1 MQIYLP
7 IAEVSLNVFL
17 LLGMGGLIGY
27 LSGLFGV
34 GGGFLMTPLLI
45 FAGVPPA
52 VAVASG
58 ANEITAAS
66 ISGAQAHW
74 RRGGVDVK
82 MGIVLIIGG
91 VAGSYVGALL
101 FKVLRALGQ
110 VELLIGIAYVIF
122 LGTVGLLMFAESV
135 RTLLHQRRGL
145 PQPPRRRHRSW
156 VDALPLKIRFRKSRQ
171 YLSVFLPLFVGTVVG
186 VLVAI
191 MGVGGGF
198 IMVPAMIYLLNMPT
212 NVVVGTS
219 LFQITVVTASVTF
232 FHAVN
237 TQTVDIVLALLLLIG
252 AVIGAQFGAR
262 AGTRLKG
269 EQLRVLLAILVLA
282 VCMRMGY
289 DLFVEPA
296 DLFSVSLVTD

>member
-91 VAGSYVGALL
+91 VAGSYIGALL
-101 FKVLRALGQ
+101 FKILRALGQ

-145 PQPPRRRHRSW
+145 PPPPRRRHRSW
-156 VDALPLKIRFRKSRQ
+156 FDALPLKIRFRKSRQ
-171 YLSVFLPLFVGTVVG
+171 YLSVFLPLVIGVLVG

-237 TQTVDIVLALLLLIG
+237 TQTVDIMLALILLIG

-282 VCMRMGY
+282 VCIRMGY

-296 DLFSVSLVTD
+296 ELFSVSLVTG

>member
-17 LLGMGGLIGY
+17 LLGLGGLIGY

-82 MGIVLIIGG
+82 MGIVLTIGG
-91 VAGSYVGALL
+91 IAGSYAGAII
-101 FKVLRALGQ
+101 FRVLRESGQ
-110 VELLIGIAYVIF
+110 IEVLIGVAYVIF
-122 LGTVGLLMFAESV
+122 LGAVGLLMFVESL
-135 RTLLHQRRGL
+135 RSALRRYRGL
-145 PQPPRRRHRSW
+145 TPRPRRRSRTW
-156 VDALPLKIRFRKSRQ
+156 LDAMPLKLRFRKSRQ
-171 YLSVFLPLFVGTVVG
+171 YLSVFLPLIVGAIIG
-186 VLVAI
+186 ILVAI

-198 IMVPAMIYLLNMPT
+198 IMIPAMIYLLNMPT
-212 NVVVGTS
+212 SVVVGTS
-219 LFQITVVTASVTF
+219 LFQITVVTASVTL
-232 FHAVN
+232 FHSIN
-237 TQTVDIVLALLLLIG
+237 TQTVDVVLALILLTG

-262 AGTRLKG
+262 AGRRLKG
-269 EQLRVLLAILVLA
+269 EHLRGLLGLLVLA
-282 VCMRMGY
+282 VCLRMAY
-289 DLFVEPA
+289 DLFVTPPE
-296 DLFSVSLVTD
+296 LFSVVPLAG